1 MFSPLTL
8 KAVSFIPSGAQIR
21 SRRASPND
29 MPVARAM
36 STPVTLAAVWYIQR
50 SPGW

>member
-1 MFSPLTL
+1 MLWPPTL
-8 KAVSFIPSGAQIR
+8 KPVSFIPSGPQIR
-21 SRRASPND
+21 SRRASPTD

-36 STPVTLAAVWYIQR
+36 STPVTLAAVLYIHR

>member
-1 MFSPLTL
+1 MFSAGTL
-8 KAVSFIPSGAQIR
+8 KPVSFIPGGPQIR
-21 SRRASPND
+21 SCRAAPNG
-29 MPVARAM
+29 MPVARAT